1 MSGFLRVEADKAGP
15 SAVGI
20 LVPPAKRTFVILRPR
35 AVPIDLLVCRSAQDP
50 RFADLAHDEAS
61 AAAQALWRALNNWD
75 GVAGLTVGE
84 GRLSFLVGGFL
95 LLACLRVP
103 GQPYAPM
110 AATAEDADRLRSALC
125 PAGGREVYFN
135 MRFFE
140 RA

>member
-1 MSGFLRVEADKAGP
+1 MSGYHRVEADRAGP

-35 AVPIDLLVCRSAQDP
+35 SVPVDLLVCRSPEDP

-61 AAAQALWRALNNWD
+61 AAAQGLWRALNSWD
-75 GVAGLTVGE
+75 GSAGLAVAD
-84 GRLSFLVGGFL
+84 GRLSLQVGGFL
-95 LLACLRVP
+95 LVACARTP
-103 GQPYAPM
+103 GQPYTPLP
-110 AATAEDADRLRSALC
+110 ATPDDAERLRAALC
-125 PAGGREVYFN
+125 PGAGREVYFN